1 MSPSEK
7 HIMMTSTK
15 IEEAKGKC
23 VARGVTRLLK
33 IDCNGFNTDLD
44 EQNTVR

>member
-7 HIMMTSTK
+7 HIMMTSTT

-23 VARGVTRLLK
+23 VARGVTGLLE
-33 IDCNGFNTDLD
+33 IDCNGFNTDLNVKD
-44 EQNTVR
+44 TVR